1 MSKNR
6 EYPERP
12 FVGVGVVVLRG
23 DEVLL
28 VQRGKAPNKGQWSIP
43 GGKQRLGETVMQAVH
58 RELLEETGVKIK
70 QAALLDVVDVIM
82 QDDNGKIQYHYTLVD
97 YQAEWLSGE
106 GRSGDDADAV
116 KWVSF
121 DELNSVG
128 LLDKTRDIILKA
140 FSNSTKN

>member
-1 MSKNR
+1 MSIIL

-28 VQRGKAPNKGQWSIP
+28 VQRVKAPYKGQWSIP

-58 RELLEETGVKIK
+58 RELLEETGVKIE
-70 QAALLDVVDVIM
+70 QPTLLDVVDVIVP
-82 QDDNGKIQYHYTLVD
+82 DDNGNIQYHYTLVD
-97 YQAEWLSGE
+97 YKAEWLSGE
-106 GRSGDDADAV
+106 YRSGDDADAV

-121 DELNSVG
+121 DELKLVG
-128 LLDKTRDIILKA
+128 LLEITRDIILKA
-140 FSNSTKN
+140 FSN

>member
-6 EYPERP
+6 EYPDRP

-82 QDDNGKIQYHYTLVD
+82 PDDNGKIQYHYTLVD

-106 GRSGDDADAV
+106 CRSGDDADAV